1 MVTFGTKQMGIQ
13 ALIIINDKNDKYLL
27 KLNKNNAC
35 TGHNVALSKDAKSEP
50 FLGIIEAC
58 NILLQFVSHF

>member
-1 MVTFGTKQMGIQ
+1 MIGNFRDELDGNSATDYKRQKRQI
-13 ALIIINDKNDKYLL
+13 L

-35 TGHNVALSKDAKSEP
+35 TGHDVALSKDAKSKP